1 MNNNSSEHKKGVDRR
16 VLVVAAFLVIV
27 LGGGAAGLAYYAVSK
42 QSVYI
47 ENATIQAPVADLAPT
62 AGGTLREFFVSPG
75 QVIQPNTVVAQVG
88 VELIKSTSGGLVLA
102 TDGEVGKLIPAGQT
116 VVEMID
122 PSALRVVGQV
132 QEDKGLADIKVGQP
146 AQFSVDAFGGQK
158 FTGVVDEVAPSA
170 AQGDV
175 VFSVSDK
182 RQEQDFDVK
191 IAFDTIK
198 NAQLRQGMSAKLWI
212 YKK

>member
-1 MNNNSSEHKKGVDRR
+1 MEHTQKKTDRR
-16 VLVVAAFLVIV
+16 VLMLAAFIVIV
-27 LGGGAAGLAYYAVSK
+27 IGGGIAAAAYYAVS
-42 QSVYI
+42 SRTVYI
-47 ENATIQAPVADLAPT
+47 DTAQIEAPVADLAPT
-62 AGGTLREFFVSPG
+62 TGGTLQEFFVSPG
-75 QVIQPNTVVAQVG
+75 QTIAANTVVAQVG

-132 QEDKGLADIKVGQP
+132 QENKGLSDIKVGQP
-146 AQFSVDAFGGQK
+146 ASFTVDAFGGEK
-158 FTGVVDEVAPSA
+158 FTGVVDEVAPSS

-182 RQEQDFDVK
+182 RQEQNFDVK
-191 IAFDTIK
+191 IKFDTTAHPELK
-198 NAQLRQGMSAKLWI
+198 QGMSAKIWI
-212 YKK
+212 YKQ